1 MEGLGGALERGGDAG
16 GDIGLDGGVNFGD
29 GVTEGRAVGEVKG
42 DGDGGELAEMLD
54 GEGAEGGLGL
64 GDCGEGDERAEDR
77 AEVEGIEVLRLGLE
91 GGEDFEEDAVLVGGG
106 VDGGDLLGAVSVGE
120 SGFDLVGG
128 DAEGGGAIALDF
140 HKYLGVRDLE
150 IGSDIDEAGDLA
162 EAGFDARSGLVEEF
176 EVWA

>member
-1 MEGLGGALERGGDAG
+1 
-16 GDIGLDGGVNFGD
+16 
-29 GVTEGRAVGEVKG
+29 
-42 DGDGGELAEMLD
+42 MLD

-77 AEVEGIEVLRLGLE
+77 AEVEGIEVLRVGLE
-91 GGEDFEEDAVLVGGG
+91 GGEDFEDDAVLVGGG

-120 SGFDLVGG
+120 GGFDLVGG

-140 HKYLGVRDLE
+140 DKDLGVSDLE
-150 IGSDIDEAGDLA
+150 IGGDIDEAGDLA
-162 EAGFDARSGLVEEF
+162 ESGFDFGGGLVEEF